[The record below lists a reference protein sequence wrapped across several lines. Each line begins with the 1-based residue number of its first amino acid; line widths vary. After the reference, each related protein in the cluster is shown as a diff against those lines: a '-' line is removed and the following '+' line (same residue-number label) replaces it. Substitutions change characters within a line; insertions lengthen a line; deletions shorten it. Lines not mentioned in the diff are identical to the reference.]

1 MNKKVFFI
9 PLTMFLALSLG
20 ACKQKSHNSNE
31 PSQNQNTS
39 SVSGVSL
46 NYEALTMY
54 VGKSATLTATV
65 EPDTNHVCR

>member
-20 ACKQKSHNSNE
+20 ACKQKSHSNGE

-39 SVSGVSL
+39 SVSGVSR

-54 VGKSATLTATV
+54 VGKSAT
-65 EPDTNHVCR
+65 